1 MTDQQRFFLLVVE
14 EMSISRAADKA
25 FISQQAMSAHIQRL
39 EMQYGVALFNRRP
52 RLSLTQAGD
61 RLAFMLRQV
70 QQLEDIFERETGS
83 QADIV
88 RGHINIGITYARAAI
103 MLPEVLRRYNEKYP
117 GVDISIQTNFA
128 DNLEN
133 RLLFGYLDFAISTWE
148 MNSPQLEATVL
159 SEEEVYLVASENLLR
174 SHFGA
179 DADTV
184 CERGTELAELSGMPL
199 ISLSDDE
206 NLGCILG
213 RRLKEYKGELNNVLI
228 IDNPDIRCQLC
239 AQDVGATFLPRLL
252 LPYVTRQ
259 NRCQSRE
266 NQMKIIPVHDVG
278 LEYKTYAYR
287 RKNAFY
293 PEFIHD
299 FIIMYAENCRRIG
312 AAMESEIEGEK
323 RKSP

>member
-1 MTDQQRFFLLVVE
+1 
-14 EMSISRAADKA
+14 
-25 FISQQAMSAHIQRL
+25 
-39 EMQYGVALFNRRP
+39 
-52 RLSLTQAGD
+52 
-61 RLAFMLRQV
+61 MLRQV
-70 QQLEDIFERETGS
+70 QQLEDAFERETGS
-83 QADIV
+83 QPDIV
-88 RGHINIGITYARAAI
+88 CGHINIGITYARATV
-103 MLPEVLRRYNEKYP
+103 MLPAVLRRYNEKYP

-159 SEEEVYLVASENLLR
+159 SEEEVYLIASENLLR
-174 SHFGA
+174 RRFGEDWESA
-179 DADTV
+179 CT
-184 CERGTELAELSGMPL
+184 GGLMLSGLSGLPL

-213 RRLKEYKGELNNVLI
+213 RRLKEYGEKLNTVLV

-259 NRCQSRE
+259 NRSQSADDR
-266 NQMKIIPVHDVG
+266 MRIIPLRDVG
-278 LEYKTYAYR
+278 LEYKTFAYR
-287 RKNAFY
+287 RKNAYY

-299 FIIMYAENCRRIG
+299 FVTMYADNCRAIS
-312 AAMESEIEGEK
+312 AAVERDIFK
-323 RKSP
+323 